1 MDTRAEQRLLR
12 RSILMTTL
20 VGTAGIGA
28 GWLLNA
34 SAIMFDGIYSL
45 IDVLLTM
52 GSLTVS
58 RLVATEGSRRFQFGY
73 WHLEPLM
80 ETVGGAILATA
91 CVYAGLDA
99 VEGLLRGGHTLD
111 FGAAIA
117 WAALLGIAGFGMS
130 AFMRRQSRKL
140 GSRLLAM
147 DSRTWMVSGMLS
159 FALLA
164 GFGLAIA
171 MEGTRFAR
179 WIPLVDPAVLL
190 VVSMLT
196 LPVPLLGTVRAF
208 REILQLSPDVLD
220 RKVRAVMDAVVEKHG
235 FLEYS
240 SHVQA
245 MGRMQFIEIH
255 VLLPATLSLGPVSRA
270 DAVRNEIAAQL
281 GVDLSTTWL
290 TIDFTG
296 DRNWL

>member
-1 MDTRAEQRLLR
+1 MDTRAEQRLLQ
-12 RSILMTTL
+12 RSIFVTIL
-20 VGTAGIGA
+20 VGAAGVGA

-58 RLVATEGSRRFQFGY
+58 RLVASQGSRRFQFGY

-91 CVYAGLDA
+91 CIYAGMDA
-99 VEGLLRGGHTLD
+99 VEGLLRGGHTLE
-111 FGAAIA
+111 FGTAIA
-117 WAALLGIAGFGMS
+117 WAAVLGIVGFGMS
-130 AFMRRQSRKL
+130 SFMRRQARKL
-140 GSRLLAM
+140 DSRLLAM
-147 DSRTWMVSGMLS
+147 DSRSWMVSGMLS

-164 GFGLAIA
+164 GFGFAIA
-171 MEGTRFAR
+171 MEGTRFAP

-196 LPVPLLGTVRAF
+196 LPVPLLGTVHAF

-220 RKVRAVMDAVVEKHG
+220 RKVRAVMDAAVEKHG

-245 MGRMQFIEIH
+245 MGRMQFVEIH
-255 VLLPATLSLGPVSRA
+255 VLLPPTLSFFSVSGA
-270 DAVRNEIAAQL
+270 DAVRNDIAAQL
-281 GVDLSTTWL
+281 GFDLSTTWL

-296 DRNWL
+296 DRDWL

>member
-1 MDTRAEQRLLR
+1 MDTRAEQRLLQ
-12 RSILMTTL
+12 RSIFVTIL
-20 VGTAGIGA
+20 VGAAGVGA

-58 RLVATEGSRRFQFGY
+58 RLVASQGSRRFQFGY

-91 CVYAGLDA
+91 CIYAGMDA
-99 VEGLLRGGHTLD
+99 VEGLLRGGHTLE
-111 FGAAIA
+111 FGTAIA
-117 WAALLGIAGFGMS
+117 WAAVLGIVGFGMS
-130 AFMRRQSRKL
+130 SLMRRQSRKL

-147 DSRTWMVSGMLS
+147 DSRSWMVSGMLS

-164 GFGLAIA
+164 GFGCAIA
-171 MEGTRFAR
+171 MEGTQFAP

-220 RKVRAVMDAVVEKHG
+220 RKVRAVMNAIVEKYG

-255 VLLPATLSLGPVSRA
+255 LLVPPTLSFGPVSKA
-270 DAVRNEIAAQL
+270 DEVRNEIAAQL

-290 TIDFTG
+290 TIDFTA
-296 DRNWL
+296 DRDWL